1 MKSTHAIAISLSHVT
16 KQYMIHHEK
25 PTLTEKILRTRD
37 EKFYALNDINLIVE
51 RGERIG
57 IIGPNGSG
65 KTTLLKIIAGITSP
79 TKGVIKT
86 FGKVVSLIDLEAGF
100 HPDLAGYQNI
110 FLNGMLLG
118 MNRKEIN
125 QKLDAIIDF
134 SGIRRFIDS
143 PLYTYSDGMKLRL
156 GLSIAIYTNPD
167 IILLDEGINVGDRD
181 FRIKSLKKIQEF
193 FQQRKTILLAS
204 HRLDIIKQNCTRILL
219 MQNGKI
225 TQSGSPRLI
234 SQYIKAHSGNE
245 KRSTDLSHT

>member
-134 SGIRRFIDS
+134 SGIRR
-143 PLYTYSDGMKLRL
+143 
-156 GLSIAIYTNPD
+156 SIAIYTNPD